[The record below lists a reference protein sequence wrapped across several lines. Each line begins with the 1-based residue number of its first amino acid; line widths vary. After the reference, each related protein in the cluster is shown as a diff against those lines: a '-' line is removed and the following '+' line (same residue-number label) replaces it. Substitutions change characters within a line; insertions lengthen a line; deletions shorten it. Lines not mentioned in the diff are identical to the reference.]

1 MKYFTLLLIL
11 TLNIFAAGRPLL
23 PATPYAQIEHKI
35 GKGSPYFLEVGSDS
49 CHSCRVMGKMLYV
62 IKEANPKLNI
72 YFINVHEE
80 REAANTLKIMMIPTQ
95 LIFDVK
101 GKEVYRHI
109 GKLEQEELEQILVKY
124 GVKQ

>member
-23 PATPYAQIEHKI
+23 PATPYSQIEDKI
-35 GKGSPYFLEVGSDS
+35 GKGAPYFLEVGSDA
-49 CHSCRVMGKMLYV
+49 CRSCRVMGKMLYT

-80 REAANTLKIMMIPTQ
+80 REVAATLKIMMIPTQ
-95 LIFDVK
+95 LIFDAK

-109 GKLEQEELEQILVKY
+109 GKLEQAELEQTLTKY
-124 GVKQ
+124 GVK

>member
-1 MKYFTLLLIL
+1 MKYFILLVTFTFTL
-11 TLNIFAAGRPLL
+11 FAAGRPLL
-23 PATPYAQIEHKI
+23 PATPYAQIEYKI

-49 CHSCRVMGKMLYV
+49 CHSCRVMGKMLYT
-62 IKEANPKLNI
+62 IKEVNPNLNI

-95 LIFDVK
+95 LIFDAK

-109 GKLEQEELEQILVKY
+109 GKLKKEVLEQVLIKY